1 VDDSVAESAAIVAGA
16 QLARRRG
23 QIAVHSGAAID
34 SEGGAATLGGKY
46 EVLARLG
53 GGGMGETFLVRH
65 RHLEQARVVKVM
77 RPELTGDE
85 ELRER
90 FLREARIASRI
101 EHPRIARLHDFEVAE
116 DGSAFLVLEYVPG
129 YSLAE
134 LRSLPGAGPMPA
146 AAVAELGL
154 EVTEALQHLHAA
166 GFLHRDV
173 SPDNVMAYLD
183 GRGAAGVKLID
194 LGIAKAL
201 RPSAE
206 IAGTRGD
213 AFLGKP
219 LYASPEQIRT
229 EELTPASDFYSLGAM
244 LYELATG
251 VFPYR
256 YTNLASLLAAHLDGA
271 PIPFAQSDPAG
282 RVPEALRATIL
293 GLLAKDPARRFVS
306 PDRLAIELALAAG
319 DRGPTELAERV
330 RAAMQAL
337 GARDAAGRADR
348 PAHPTLQAELDRRF
362 QGATGSGAGAAATEV
377 SGVAPTVILGG
388 PADGAGRTAQRT
400 EVSPPRAPD
409 RPAPPGAGS
418 TGPPLSAPAAK
429 PGFLAAGLARASRRY
444 PALGQP
450 RGRLLVAAVAG
461 GFVFLALLVLVF
473 WIVGKVPQDDPLEA
487 VIYSVPEN
495 FRIDLGLNA
504 NYGWKQT
511 FTHQLFSVTAFLPGL
526 AAGAAGAASRRRGW
540 PALLGMLLAAL
551 AAFAFLAP
559 YFPPLGTYYH
569 YDPFPLVAVT
579 YLAAGAAAGRLGAGL
594 DRGLAEP

>member
-1 VDDSVAESAAIVAGA
+1 M
-16 QLARRRG
+16 
-23 QIAVHSGAAID
+23 
-34 SEGGAATLGGKY
+34 
-46 EVLARLG
+46 LARLG

-77 RPELTGDE
+77 RPELTGDA

-134 LRSLPGAGPMPA
+134 LRALPGAGPIPA

-183 GRGAAGVKLID
+183 GRGAAGIKLID

-229 EELTPASDFYSLGAM
+229 EELTAASDFYSLGAM

-282 RVPEALRATIL
+282 RVPEALRSTIL
-293 GLLAKDPARRFVS
+293 RLLAKDPARRIVS

-319 DRGPTELAERV
+319 ESGPSELAERV
-330 RAAMQAL
+330 RAAATAL

-348 PAHPTLQAELDRRF
+348 PVHPTLQAELDRRF
-362 QGATGSGAGAAATEV
+362 RGSTGSGAGAGATEV
-377 SGVAPTVILGG
+377 SGVAPTVILGAE
-388 PADGAGRTAQRT
+388 PHGAGGTAPRS
-400 EVSPPRAPD
+400 EASPPRAGERSPSAGAAASRLSPPPA
-409 RPAPPGAGS
+409 RPS
-418 TGPPLSAPAAK
+418 L
-429 PGFLAAGLARASRRY
+429 LASGLARAGRRF
-444 PALGQP
+444 PALAQP
-450 RGRLLVAAVAG
+450 RGRLLLAAAG
-461 GFVFLALLVLVF
+461 GGLGFLALFVLVF
-473 WIVGKVPQDDPLEA
+473 WIVGKVPHDDPFAA

-504 NYGWKQT
+504 NSGWKRT

-526 AAGAAGAASRRRGW
+526 AAGAAGAASRRKGW
-540 PALLGMLLAAL
+540 PALLGMLLSAL

-559 YFPPLGTYYH
+559 YFPPIGTYYL

-579 YLAAGAAAGRLGAGL
+579 YLAGGALSGRFGAWL
-594 DRGLAEP
+594 DRGVAGP